1 MQTVYE
7 KLIKE
12 CHFLV
17 SGGWFIALLRV
28 RNNYEEGEIMGDVL
42 NFSGKTAVVTGAGR
56 GIGRVIALGLAEAGA
71 NVVLAS
77 RTQAEIDA
85 VAEEIRAKGSK
96 VLAVATDLTVHEQL
110 ENLVNETIK
119 TFGRID
125 ILVNNAARSF
135 LRSLLD
141 LREDGWDK
149 CFNTNVKAVW
159 LLSRLAARKMIEQK
173 YGRIINITT
182 VGADKAEAG
191 MGAYGCSKA
200 ALKHL
205 TRCMAKEWALLG
217 INVNAVAPGF
227 TRTDFSKPIW
237 SNPDLEKMICQFIP
251 KGKIAEPEDVVGA
264 VLFLAS
270 DAAGYITGNTIYVD
284 GGTMTS

>member
-1 MQTVYE
+1 MM
-7 KLIKE
+7 
-12 CHFLV
+12 
-17 SGGWFIALLRV
+17 
-28 RNNYEEGEIMGDVL
+28 NNFF
-42 NFSGKTAVVTGAGR
+42 NFSGKTAIVTGAGR
-56 GIGRVIALGLAEAGA
+56 GIGRVIALGLSEVGA
-71 NVVLAS
+71 NVVLCS

-85 VAEEIRAKGSK
+85 VAEEIRAKGGK
-96 VLAVATDLTVHEQL
+96 ALPVATDLTVHEQL
-110 ENLVNETIK
+110 ENLVNAAVKE
-119 TFGRID
+119 FGGID

-149 CFNTNVKAVW
+149 CFNTNVRAVW
-159 LLSRLAARKMIEQK
+159 LLSRLVARKMIEQK
-173 YGRIINITT
+173 KGGKIINITT
-182 VGADKAEAG
+182 VGADKAEGG
-191 MGAYGCSKA
+191 MAAYGCSKA

-205 TRCMAKEWALLG
+205 TRCMAKEWAPLG

-237 SNPDLEKMICQFIP
+237 SNPDVEKIISQTIP
-251 KGKIAEPEDVVGA
+251 KGKIAEPENIVGA

-270 DAAGYITGNTIYVD
+270 GAAEYITGDTIYVD